1 MTKARTQTR
10 TKTRTKATKPVA
22 KAKLEAP
29 KKLSELKVANL
40 KPKADRYEIADGQ
53 PGLRL
58 RVFPSGAKS
67 WCYLYR
73 SPIDRTWTRLT
84 LGQYPA
90 LSVKAARRQA
100 SKAAAQVAE
109 KTDPAAEKK
118 SHRRALDIA
127 RRHTVANVVAE
138 FENTVSVHFRPK
150 WRREVERVFKTEIVR
165 RWKNK
170 LITHVTE
177 QDVADIQAEIR
188 ERGSP
193 AMADRVVRV
202 ARMLFT
208 FARKAP
214 RRYVLANPA
223 AEIGVAN
230 IKARQHTLSDPE
242 IKLLWNAC
250 EGLGQYGQILKLLL
264 LTGARLT
271 EIGHLQWSEIN
282 FAERM
287 LILPPSRTKT
297 HTPHLMPLSEPA
309 MAILNSMERTHPD
322 LVFPTVTGLKIANW
336 SFWKRRLDS
345 TLGAAVRPW
354 RAHDLRRTCR
364 TGLSRLRIAPHVAE
378 AVLGHAAPAIVRT
391 YDVHDLADEKRHALE
406 AWAGLVQR
414 TVSPVDN
421 VVAIRQ

>member
-1 MTKARTQTR
+1 MTKART
-10 TKTRTKATKPVA
+10 KAKATKPVA
-22 KAKLEAP
+22 RAKVTAP
-29 KKLSELKVANL
+29 KKLSELKVINL

-109 KTDPAAEKK
+109 ETDPAAEKK
-118 SHRRALDIA
+118 SRRRALDIA
-127 RRHTVANVVAE
+127 RRHTVENVVTE
-138 FENTVSVHFRPK
+138 FQNAVTTHFRPK
-150 WRREVERVFKTEIVR
+150 WRREVERVLETEIVP
-165 RWKNK
+165 RWKRR
-170 LITHVTE
+170 LITNITE
-177 QDVADIQAEIR
+177 QDVADIQAAIR

-193 AMADRVVRV
+193 AMADRVVGV
-202 ARMLFT
+202 AKMLFR
-208 FARKAP
+208 FAAKAP
-214 RRYVLANPA
+214 RRYVSVNPA
-223 AEIGVAN
+223 SEIGLAK
-230 IKARQHTLSDPE
+230 IKSRQHTLSDPE

-282 FAERM
+282 FPERM
-287 LILPPSRTKT
+287 LILPPGRTKT
-297 HTPHLMPLSEPA
+297 DTPHLMPLSEPA
-309 MAILNSMERTHPD
+309 MAILKSVKQNDNEF
-322 LVFPTVTGLKIANW
+322 VFPTVTGLKIANW
-336 SFWKRRLDS
+336 SFHKRRLDS
-345 TLGAAVRPW
+345 TLGKAMRPW
-354 RAHDLRRTCR
+354 RVHDLRRTCR

-378 AVLGHAAPAIVRT
+378 ACLGHAAPAIVRT

-421 VVAIRQ
+421 IVAIRG